1 MTVDTAELGALLLA
15 DARLP
20 TGAHA
25 HSAGLEP
32 ALEAGLPA
40 ERVPAYIES
49 RLRTVALVEASAA
62 VLTLRLVRTDPTAI
76 VRVQEEL
83 LARMP
88 TAPSRRA
95 SQLLGRGL
103 ARLATRLWGDHP
115 AVRGIDGLES
125 PPLRPT
131 ALGVVAAAIGM
142 REDQVARASLYD
154 DVQTVTA
161 AALKLLPVDPTDAT
175 AWLLASAP
183 VLEAAVVDAVS
194 VDDDPRAL
202 PAHTAPLVEQYALD
216 HDVTTRRIFVA

>member
-1 MTVDTAELGALLLA
+1 MHVDTAELGALLLA

-40 ERVPAYIES
+40 ARVPDYIEG

-62 VLTLRLVRTDPTAI
+62 VLTLRLVQTDPAATI
-76 VRVQEEL
+76 RVQEEL

-88 TAPSRRA
+88 TTPSRRA
-95 SQLLGRGL
+95 SELLGRGL

-115 AVRGIDGLES
+115 AVRGLGDLAS

-131 ALGVVAAAIGM
+131 AFGVVAAAIGM

-175 AWLLASAP
+175 GWLLASAP
-183 VLEAAVVDAVS
+183 VLEAAVADAVA
-194 VDDDPRAL
+194 VDDDPTSL
-202 PAHTAPLVEQYALD
+202 PAHTAPLVEQLALD
-216 HDVTTRRIFVA
+216 HDVRTRRIFVA

>member
-1 MTVDTAELGALLLA
+1 MHTAELGALLLA

-32 ALEAGLPA
+32 ALAAGLPPD
-40 ERVPAYIES
+40 RVPAFIEG
-49 RLRTVALVEASAA
+49 RLRTVAFVEASAA
-62 VLTLRLVRTDPTAI
+62 VLTLRLVRSDPAA
-76 VRVQEEL
+76 VLRVQEEL
-83 LARMP
+83 IARTP
-88 TAPSRRA
+88 TAPSRHA
-95 SQLLGRGL
+95 SELLGRGL
-103 ARLATRLWGDHP
+103 ARLATRLWGEHP
-115 AVRGIDGLES
+115 AVRALDGLES
-125 PPLRPT
+125 APLRPT
-131 ALGVVAAAIGM
+131 AFGVVAAAIGM

-183 VLEAAVVDAVS
+183 VLEGAVVDAGA

-202 PAHTAPLVEQYALD
+202 PAHTAPLVEQHALD
-216 HDVTTRRIFVA
+216 HDVRTRRIFVA

>member
-1 MTVDTAELGALLLA
+1 MDTADLGALLLA

-32 ALEAGLPA
+32 ALVAGLRA
-40 ERVPAYIES
+40 DRVPAYIDS

-62 VLTLRLVRTDPTAI
+62 ALTLRLVRSDPSASL
-76 VRVQEEL
+76 RVQDEL

-103 ARLATRLWGDHP
+103 HRLAVRLWGDHP
-115 AVRGIDGLES
+115 AVRGMAGLDG
-125 PPLRPT
+125 PPLRPI
-131 ALGVVAAAIGM
+131 ALGVVAAALGM
-142 REDQVARASLYD
+142 REEQVARASLYD
-154 DVQTVTA
+154 DVQTITA

-183 VLEAAVVDAVS
+183 ALEAGVAAALL
-194 VDDDPRAL
+194 VDDDPTHL
-202 PAHTAPLVEQYALD
+202 PAHTAPLVEQHALD
-216 HDVTTRRIFVA
+216 HHTRTRRIFVA

>member
-1 MTVDTAELGALLLA
+1 MSELGALLLA

-32 ALEAGLPA
+32 ALEAGLHG

-62 VLTLRLVRTDPTAI
+62 VLTLRLVRSDPTAL

-88 TAPSRRA
+88 SAPSRRA
-95 SQLLGRGL
+95 SELLGRGL

-115 AVRGIDGLES
+115 AVRGLEHLES

-142 REDQVARASLYD
+142 REAQVARASLYD

-175 AWLLASAP
+175 GWLLMSAP
-183 VLEAAVVDAVS
+183 ALETAVADAVAVS
-194 VDDDPRAL
+194 DDPRTL
-202 PAHTAPLVEQYALD
+202 PAHTAPLVEQFALD
-216 HDVTTRRIFVA
+216 HDVRTRRIFVA